1 MLEYIELHDWAFWTF
16 LVSGFLLFSILLGIA
31 VGIFLKV
38 GNGRIEDDENFLK
51 VKSIIEG
58 GK

>member
-1 MLEYIELHDWAFWTF
+1 MLEYITLNDWAFWTF
-16 LVSGFLLFSILLGIA
+16 LASGFLLFSVLLGMA
-31 VGIFLKV
+31 VGAFLRI

-51 VKSIIEG
+51 AKAIIEG